1 MEEFHIFMYWFIIF
15 VQNKKS
21 IRNNPRLYVCGS
33 YLILCLSMKGSII
46 DGYDVNFDT
55 PLFPRMIFS
64 FTSINIITS
73 WCCFIS
79 CAMNILM
86 HFIIFARIFICSI
99 FHSSIIFHCWEWI
112 INIPIPSCCIHV
124 QYAAIIV
131 NLLLYFTSVY
141 SVRPSTISF
150 FILIWWSHSWY

>member
-1 MEEFHIFMYWFIIF
+1 MEGFHIFMYWFIIF

-55 PLFPRMIFS
+55 PLFPRMNFT

-73 WCCFIS
+73 
-79 CAMNILM
+79 
-86 HFIIFARIFICSI
+86 
-99 FHSSIIFHCWEWI
+99 
-112 INIPIPSCCIHV
+112 
-124 QYAAIIV
+124 
-131 NLLLYFTSVY
+131 
-141 SVRPSTISF
+141 
-150 FILIWWSHSWY
+150 